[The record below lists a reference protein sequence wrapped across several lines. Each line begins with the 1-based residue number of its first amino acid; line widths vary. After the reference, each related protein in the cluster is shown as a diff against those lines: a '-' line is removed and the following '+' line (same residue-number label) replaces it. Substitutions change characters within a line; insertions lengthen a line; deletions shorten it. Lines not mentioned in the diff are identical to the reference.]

1 MARARKYRGKNRQL
15 AGVGVSRPLR
25 LKIIAIYG
33 NIITAKLET
42 SSDERIRSQL
52 RERQRG
58 SIDTP

>member
-42 SSDERIRSQL
+42 SSDE
-52 RERQRG
+52 
-58 SIDTP
+58 